1 MHDSNSHYRNT
12 RGSALLV
19 ALIIMGILMTVAI
32 GISELLI
39 RSYRDNRQM
48 IDRTG
53 AWYQAEAGI
62 ENALLL
68 VTQNPPGFED
78 IKIEQDKADET
89 DTSFYGFSI
98 KAAARQV
105 PERLYPTQPEA
116 EQFNALPLS
125 ETITIPLFSGTHP
138 DDGIKKLKIEYF
150 LAPKIR
156 AQGGN
161 ITSEEFPILRWK
173 IFGRAVNGS
182 IEVISDIAPE
192 VPTAT
197 DANTDTSCIGTPE
210 NCRIQGGPYF
220 NNMGTLDDPKIFIEP
235 RAYISTFLE
244 NHTQNFLILTNMVN
258 INLIGGG
265 VPDKKKLASVMYR
278 VTQLDG
284 NEGDNRI
291 SLPTARITADGYNRN
306 TKQSIDL
313 EIDRERSLPIFNY
326 ALYKP

>member
-1 MHDSNSHYRNT
+1 MRHVKNS

-62 ENALLL
+62 ESALLHITL
-68 VTQNPPGFED
+68 NPPGFEAKEEN
-78 IKIEQDKADET
+78 IDKADDD
-89 DTSFYGFSI
+89 DTSFFGYTI

-105 PERLYPTQPEA
+105 PERLYDTQPEP

-125 ETITIPLFSGTHP
+125 QTVTIPLFSGTNP
-138 DDGIKKLKIEYF
+138 DVGVKKMRIDYYLG
-150 LAPKIR
+150 PKIR
-156 AQGGN
+156 DQGGK
-161 ITSEEFPILRWK
+161 IRSEEFPILRWK
-173 IFGRAVNGS
+173 IFGKAANGS

-192 VPTAT
+192 VTA
-197 DANTDTSCIGTPE
+197 DTSCIGTIEDIGICP
-210 NCRIQGGPYF
+210 IQGGPYF
-220 NNMGTLDDPKIFIEP
+220 QNMGNPDNPEIYINEKAF
-235 RAYISTFLE
+235 ISTFLE

-258 INLIGGG
+258 INLIGGTLNDT
-265 VPDKKKLASVMYR
+265 DKKKLASVMYR
-278 VTQLDG
+278 VRQLDG
-284 NEGDNRI
+284 SEGDNRI
-291 SLPTARITADGYNRN
+291 SLPTARITADGFNRN

>member
-1 MHDSNSHYRNT
+1 MHDSKTIYRNT

-62 ENALLL
+62 EHALLL

-78 IKIEQDKADET
+78 NKENIGGPEESDP
-89 DTSFYGFSI
+89 TSFYGYKI
-98 KAAARQV
+98 KAAAQQV
-105 PERLYPTQPEA
+105 PEKLYATQDPS

-125 ETITIPLFSGTHP
+125 QTITIPLFSGTHP
-138 DDGIKKLKIEYF
+138 EDGVKLMKIEYF

-173 IFGRAVNGS
+173 IFGKATNGS

-258 INLIGGG
+258 INLIGGS
-265 VPDKKKLASVMYR
+265 VNDKKKLASVMYR
-278 VTQLDG
+278 VTQLDAPD
-284 NEGDNRI
+284 DNRI

-306 TKQSIDL
+306 TKQSIDI